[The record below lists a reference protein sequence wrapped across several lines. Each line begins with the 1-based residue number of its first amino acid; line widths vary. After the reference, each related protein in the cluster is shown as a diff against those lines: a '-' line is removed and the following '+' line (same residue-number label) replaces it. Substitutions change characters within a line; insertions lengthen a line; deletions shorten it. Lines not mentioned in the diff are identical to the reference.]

1 MFSENKINAQIN
13 KNIRTEK
20 KGNNNGRNGNDNT
33 NDMEFSC
40 EKNHLINEFNS
51 MNIKM
56 QTNTTMIIENKN
68 NNDNKHNENCKNK
81 KEAPFWD
88 EQCAMISQGY
98 ESKLCPTEM
107 AAKIKEILNKMVEMA
122 YIDWNEIEPFCVEG
136 RIYTMCDNAEFRCEI
151 YQLPNNNH
159 YKSIFT
165 LTRMFGDGWI
175 FQEFRTTFLQQLFE
189 KNYIVENCFSDNNN
203 ANKINLHVQLD
214 HTFNNNDN
222 LNNTMDRKSTLNDND
237 DADNNN
243 EDDILS
249 SDKAKQL
256 VFDAIDC
263 TQQRDVLRE
272 NLLSLR
278 LAIDDEKKIKVIY
291 QIDNIFILL
300 LQPIIGENQLYDTWI
315 IKTILEIVN
324 KLVQYGSTTSTSL
337 SQQQSLPVE
346 FLCTILCSIKQQW
359 ANIVHHPLGLSWF
372 YPSQQIVRICNFN

>member
-1 MFSENKINAQIN
+1 
-13 KNIRTEK
+13 
-20 KGNNNGRNGNDNT
+20 
-33 NDMEFSC
+33 
-40 EKNHLINEFNS
+40 
-51 MNIKM
+51 
-56 QTNTTMIIENKN
+56 
-68 NNDNKHNENCKNK
+68 
-81 KEAPFWD
+81 
-88 EQCAMISQGY
+88 
-98 ESKLCPTEM
+98 
-107 AAKIKEILNKMVEMA
+107 
-122 YIDWNEIEPFCVEG
+122 
-136 RIYTMCDNAEFRCEI
+136 
-151 YQLPNNNH
+151 
-159 YKSIFT
+159 
-165 LTRMFGDGWI
+165 
-175 FQEFRTTFLQQLFE
+175 
-189 KNYIVENCFSDNNN
+189 
-203 ANKINLHVQLD
+203 
-214 HTFNNNDN
+214 
-222 LNNTMDRKSTLNDND
+222 MDRKSTLNDND

-324 KLVQYGSTTSTSL
+324 KLIQYGSTTSTSL
-337 SQQQSLPVE
+337 SQQQSLPNE
-346 FLCTILCSIKQQW
+346 FLCTILYSIKQQW